1 MSSCWFFPSF
11 IFFYDSRHYF
21 DNTINTC
28 WSVFIPGSLLLAPHQ
43 RVATKDDYVYIPLKG
58 TSTNDKN
65 SQRNNSTSIH
75 TNESSSS
82 HGNANANINSCT
94 PSITATSSSKPPLPK
109 QPPRV
114 VHASVKKDQHGG
126 DADAEQQHHHQRQQR
141 RRKTIDSTS
150 LSAGDGVGGIGV
162 VGRPHPMEPM
172 GLIETDLDTEVTVI
186 TSGTNV
192 KTTRSLLDLGPQP
205 RHHHLASQ
213 NPPEKSDRPHKSMEF
228 LLDKE
233 NLKVVE
239 VRSLLFFLVYFTF
252 VSVLT
257 FSLQSHLLL

>member
-1 MSSCWFFPSF
+1 M
-11 IFFYDSRHYF
+11 
-21 DNTINTC
+21 
-28 WSVFIPGSLLLAPHQ
+28 
-43 RVATKDDYVYIPLKG
+43 ATKDDYVYIPLKG

-65 SQRNNSTSIH
+65 PQRNNSTSIY

-82 HGNANANINSCT
+82 HGNANANITSCT
-94 PSITATSSSKPPLPK
+94 TSTTTTSSSKPPLPK

-126 DADAEQQHHHQRQQR
+126 DADAEQQQHHHHQRQQR

-239 VRSLLFFLVYFTF
+239 VRYLQFFIILFFDYFTF
-252 VSVLT
+252 VPTNILITKSIISLITSGKLT
-257 FSLQSHLLL
+257 